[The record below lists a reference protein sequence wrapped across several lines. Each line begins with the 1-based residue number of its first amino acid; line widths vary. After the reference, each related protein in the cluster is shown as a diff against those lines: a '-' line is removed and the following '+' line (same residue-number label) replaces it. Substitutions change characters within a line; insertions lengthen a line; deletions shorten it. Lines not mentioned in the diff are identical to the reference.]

1 MPIGPARIYHV
12 NVNCSDLDKST
23 QFYGERLGL
32 RPAIRTTTKP
42 QPLGALGLESGAW
55 DAWLM
60 SDGRG
65 WGEGV
70 VVDLLEWREPRP
82 EGRPAAADD
91 LGYTALL
98 IESPLD
104 DVPSVDLDGTALDV
118 RRRDVTKV
126 AGVRIGCR
134 DLERSVAFWTEVVG
148 LIEGEPVEGARVL
161 SDSRGPDTF
170 AVELVAAS
178 AGAGAPPDRA
188 NRLGLYRMA
197 FLTTAIGDD
206 YRVLADLHVPCVSE
220 PETMNMGPGL
230 PAITAV
236 AFTDPDGTVVELI
249 EPPG

>member
-1 MPIGPARIYHV
+1 VPIGPARIYHV

-23 QFYGERLGL
+23 RFYGERLGL

-42 QPLGALGLESGAW
+42 QPLGALGLASGAW

-82 EGRPAAADD
+82 EGHPAASGD
-91 LGYTALL
+91 LGYTTLL

-104 DVPSVDLDGTALDV
+104 DTPSVDLDGTAIDV
-118 RRRDVTKV
+118 TRRDTTKV

-148 LIEGEPVEGARVL
+148 LIEREPRGGTRVL
-161 SDSRGPDTF
+161 SDARGPETF
-170 AVELVAAS
+170 AVELVAA
-178 AGAGAPPDRA
+178 GEGVPPDRA

-197 FLTTAIGDD
+197 FLTTAVADD
-206 YRVLADLHVPCVSE
+206 HRVLAGLQVPCLSE
-220 PETMNMGPGL
+220 PQTMDMGPGL
-230 PAITAV
+230 PAVTV
-236 AFTDPDGTVVELI
+236 LAFRDPDGTVVELI